1 MKADLQ
7 YAKTLLLGGSYTC
20 VLCRDGQTICHRERG
35 VLPLL
40 EHVRAEETMSGFVAA
55 DRVVGKAAAFL
66 YVLLGVDA
74 VYACVMSRAALAVFE
89 KHGIAASYDTLTE
102 KIRNRAGDGY
112 CPMEEAVWEIEQPE
126 AARCAIEM
134 RLAELVARQG

>member
-1 MKADLQ
+1 MNKDIAL
-7 YAKTLLLGGSYTC
+7 ALRLLEEENYTC
-20 VLCRDGQTICHRERG
+20 VLCREGQTICHRERG

-40 EHVRAEETMSGFVAA
+40 KHVRAEQTMSGFVAA

-66 YVLLGVDA
+66 YVLLAVDA

-89 KHGIAASYDTLTE
+89 KYGIAVSYDTLTE

-126 AARCAIEM
+126 AARCAIEK
-134 RLAELVARQG
+134 RLAELGVRQR